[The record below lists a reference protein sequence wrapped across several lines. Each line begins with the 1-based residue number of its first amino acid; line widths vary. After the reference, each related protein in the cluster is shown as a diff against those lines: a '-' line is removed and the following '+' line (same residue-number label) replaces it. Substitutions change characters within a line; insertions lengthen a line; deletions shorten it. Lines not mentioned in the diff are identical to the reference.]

1 MLILFVIVLIYILL
15 FIKNV
20 ILLFLI
26 NLKDY
31 NKNIFFKKII
41 FKVYHWIETSSDLNF
56 EVQLFLEMLFRQSRL
71 EKKYITNKSSSKIVN
86 KVNC

>member
-31 NKNIFFKKII
+31 NENIFFKKII
-41 FKVYHWIETSSDLNF
+41 FKVYDWIETSSDLNF

-71 EKKYITNKSSSKIVN
+71 EKNILQTKAAAKS
-86 KVNC
+86 